1 MFLKQS
7 ETAKI
12 NLDYLRELLLI
23 LDKFQSESLSST
35 SDKSSKLS
43 RSKVIIYIYCIGPI
57 YIFFI
62 KKKHFAF

>member
-7 ETAKI
+7 DTAKI

-43 RSKVIIYIYCIGPI
+43 RSKVILLIII
-57 YIFFI
+57 
-62 KKKHFAF
+62 

>member
-7 ETAKI
+7 DTAKI

-43 RSKVIIYIYCIGPI
+43 RSKVILLIIIQDIHTY
-57 YIFFI
+57 FLF
-62 KKKHFAF
+62 KRKHFTF